1 MVLLKNFSVILVYTS
16 YSLFNY
22 IRESSSIWSYTHTF
36 LQNTK
41 GKGVG
46 HETKIVGL
54 RDLHYIRLDTPNFVT
69 HGCAYDP
76 PCFGCSRVLASVSQQ
91 CLCLR
96 EKYLDPILRW
106 TPLFQF
112 FWANIYHM
120 VWVRRP
126 VDSLC
131 PVCNVGVLW
140 QTVGWIKV
148 PLGAV
153 AGLVPGH
160 IVLDGDPAP
169 RGRGHNSPHFLALS
183 IVAKRLPISATAELL
198 L

>member
-1 MVLLKNFSVILVYTS
+1 VSQHHKILDVGIRLRSFLAAPYIVFDRNMVLLKNFSVILVYTS

-96 EKYLDPILRW
+96 EKYLDPILR
-106 TPLFQF
+106 
-112 FWANIYHM
+112 
-120 VWVRRP
+120 
-126 VDSLC
+126 
-131 PVCNVGVLW
+131 
-140 QTVGWIKV
+140 
-148 PLGAV
+148 
-153 AGLVPGH
+153 
-160 IVLDGDPAP
+160 
-169 RGRGHNSPHFLALS
+169 
-183 IVAKRLPISATAELL
+183 
-198 L
+198 